1 MSQALR
7 MPEQLARGERD
18 FSKLHQTTSAP
29 GFELLLGRLMMLLCQ
44 LLQGALGEHAGGG
57 GGGQERDFFVHQ
69 GDRFKNPNEASC
81 NPEPKPKK
89 TCSMDKSDG
98 LHTHRHVCPF
108 FPAAVS
114 SSRQIPGH
122 SRGENLNNSPAG
134 VPTLNPTGVPPAI
147 VAVKSMHQG
156 YLPDITRQHC
166 GQHMLIASRPL
177 FLLYK

>member
-1 MSQALR
+1 MWPRGCFASI
-7 MPEQLARGERD
+7 LAERD

-69 GDRFKNPNEASC
+69 GDRFKNPNEASHWTHSNCMLLILVGC

-114 SSRQIPGH
+114 SSRQI
-122 SRGENLNNSPAG
+122 RDQQYDD
-134 VPTLNPTGVPPAI
+134 
-147 VAVKSMHQG
+147 K
-156 YLPDITRQHC
+156 
-166 GQHMLIASRPL
+166 
-177 FLLYK
+177 